1 MTPSERM
8 SKVTQMQQDEL
19 ISAVTHELRT
29 PLTSIRALSD
39 ILHNNPDLDIQQR
52 QQFLKIIMQESE
64 RLTEVVDE
72 VIDLTELELG
82 SNKEYFIEVDLR
94 DVVQETVQAV
104 SNLLQEKHIIFQ
116 LRCPDEDFRIIIDQR
131 RVMQVIITLLTNA
144 INFCQPDQ
152 GWIGVRL
159 LRRDDVLQV
168 TISDNGPPIG
178 QNNRPC
184 LAGESEQSVDATDSA
199 LSTTLDLL
207 ISQEVITCLGGRLWA
222 EPNLQYGAKFSFCL
236 PLKPTYQNC

>member
-1 MTPSERM
+1 MTSSEMM

-82 SNKEYFIEVDLR
+82 SNKENFAEVDLR
-94 DVVQETVQAV
+94 EVVQDD
-104 SNLLQEKHIIFQ
+104 
-116 LRCPDEDFRIIIDQR
+116 RFRGQDTGSQ
-131 RVMQVIITLLTNA
+131 
-144 INFCQPDQ
+144 Q
-152 GWIGVRL
+152 G
-159 LRRDDVLQV
+159 
-168 TISDNGPPIG
+168 
-178 QNNRPC
+178 
-184 LAGESEQSVDATDSA
+184 
-199 LSTTLDLL
+199 
-207 ISQEVITCLGGRLWA
+207 
-222 EPNLQYGAKFSFCL
+222 
-236 PLKPTYQNC
+236 